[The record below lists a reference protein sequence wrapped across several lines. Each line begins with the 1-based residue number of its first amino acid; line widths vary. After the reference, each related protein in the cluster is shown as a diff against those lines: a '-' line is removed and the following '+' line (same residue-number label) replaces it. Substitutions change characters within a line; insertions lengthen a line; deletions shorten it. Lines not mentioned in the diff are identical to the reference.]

1 MGFGWKLTVSFLLLF
16 LIGAL
21 CGVVLTLV
29 VGLTQRIEQRAHV
42 PQQWEDT
49 AVHNLT
55 KHLKLDPSQQI
66 QARTAIHDVIT
77 RIKTIQRKQQI
88 DNVMLFD
95 KALETLYPMLT
106 TEQQHKLDVFR
117 DRRKESLLK
126 RFGSPTP

>member
-29 VGLTQRIEQRAHV
+29 VGLTQRIEQRARI

-49 AVHNLT
+49 AVRNLA

-66 QARTAIHDVIT
+66 QARTAIHDVIA
-77 RIKTIQRKQQI
+77 RIKAIQRKQQI
-88 DNVMLFD
+88 DNIMLFD
-95 KALETLYPMLT
+95 KTLETLYPMLT
-106 TEQQHKLDVFR
+106 TEQQHELDVFR